1 MPGDLRAG
9 LELVPSIPGID
20 ASGVLGPVAALFQPK
35 QERFVTALENTA
47 GSRLFQVVVRD
58 DEIASQILQYCRTE
72 RGGRLTLLP
81 LEQIGRVIT
90 EPQYP
95 KDSRCFPLVQCIEFD
110 ESVRPIMI
118 SVFGNTLLC
127 EDLQTAT
134 EIAHDYNMNCVTLAG
149 EKVGKRG
156 SMRGGYFDSHSSR
169 LRLWR
174 SVQKKRD
181 LVRMNIICN
190 DQINQ
195 KKSAQDDIRK
205 KLEMIHKV
213 MMDVIDE
220 L

>member
-1 MPGDLRAG
+1 M
-9 LELVPSIPGID
+9 
-20 ASGVLGPVAALFQPK
+20 
-35 QERFVTALENTA
+35 
-47 GSRLFQVVVRD
+47 VVRD
-58 DEIASQILQYCRTE
+58 DEVASQILQYCRAE

-81 LEQIGRVIT
+81 LEQMRRVIT

-134 EIAHDYNMNCVTLAG
+134 EVAREFNMNCVTLAG

-156 SMRGGYFDSHSSR
+156 AMRGGYVDSHSSR

-181 LVRMNIICN
+181 LVRMNQRS
-190 DQINQ
+190 DFQINQ
-195 KKSAQDDIRK
+195 KKNEQDDIRK

-213 MMDVIDE
+213 VICEFDKT
-220 L
+220 